1 MVCVSAVELLGLLGL
16 FLQNMLLI
24 GSVDVDII
32 GLFALVRLLR
42 FVALMLVD
50 LFRRWLLELS
60 CGSAAR
66 VVGSSAHI
74 AAAGILTNIILEIRL
89 AARGVHL
96 IVGHDAL
103 VWSNLIIIVIDLF
116 TLHMPRCIVL
126 LLRALGQ
133 VLGRLLNGHWVLF
146 DVEGR
151 YFRLLVPWLVLYV
164 FIFEVLDA
172 VFILFLIIFFNV
184 QVVVVSNILMVSLW
198 LLLWDLDLLD
208 GVQIFINLL
217 FLQWFVCDT
226 FNDTLFIFQWRC

>member
-1 MVCVSAVELLGLLGL
+1 
-16 FLQNMLLI
+16 MLLV

-74 AAAGILTNIILEIRL
+74 AATCILTNIILEIRL
-89 AARGVHL
+89 AARGIHL

-103 VWSNLIIIVIDLF
+103 VRSNLIIIVIDLF

-133 VLGRLLNGHWVLF
+133 VLG
-146 DVEGR
+146 
-151 YFRLLVPWLVLYV
+151 
-164 FIFEVLDA
+164 
-172 VFILFLIIFFNV
+172 
-184 QVVVVSNILMVSLW
+184 
-198 LLLWDLDLLD
+198 
-208 GVQIFINLL
+208 
-217 FLQWFVCDT
+217 
-226 FNDTLFIFQWRC
+226 